1 MRKVRL
7 VPLEGED
14 EIDLYLLMYRVNQ
27 LEKWRENVEHAP
39 RERMERRESQ
49 AIISNTTIQWIV
61 LVFVVISTLTQL
73 ANLFHL

>member
-14 EIDLYLLMYRVNQ
+14 AYDLALLEYRLEQ
-27 LEKWRENVEHAP
+27 LERWREWLTNQPA
-39 RERMERRESQ
+39 RQMERKEAQ
-49 AIISNTTIQWIV
+49 AVISNTTIQWIV
-61 LVFVVISTLTQL
+61 LIFVVISTLTQL